1 MSFTRSILNRMR
13 ARDIKSLHKMYDSLS
28 LESKR
33 IFHPGFIGFRS
44 ISFRWLVAQ
53 IILIASTIKST
64 RNLPIYMPI
73 VAISERKEIAGFAYL
88 FVKRRFFRKD
98 VQDSLGIVVKKNHE
112 GKGIGSRLMSVLL
125 MLARREK
132 N

>member
-1 MSFTRSILNRMR
+1 
-13 ARDIKSLHKMYDSLS
+13 MYDSLS

-64 RNLPIYMPI
+64 RNLLLRFYLPIYMPI